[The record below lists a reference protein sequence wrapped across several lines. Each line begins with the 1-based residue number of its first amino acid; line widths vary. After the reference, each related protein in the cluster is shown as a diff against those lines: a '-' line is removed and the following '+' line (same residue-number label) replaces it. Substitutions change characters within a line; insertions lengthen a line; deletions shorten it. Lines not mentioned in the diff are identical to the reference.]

1 MNCGYLLKPSQKEV
15 EIGNR
20 QSKAQAVYEIEDPAD
35 SRQEL
40 SGVLHLETTLQD
52 GLGEITRHGRE
63 SQEQSE
69 DGHMMDLEP
78 VETWSA

>member
-1 MNCGYLLKPSQKEV
+1 MTTFLGRVICLSEEPGMNCGYLLKPSQKEV

-40 SGVLHLETTLQD
+40 SG
-52 GLGEITRHGRE
+52 
-63 SQEQSE
+63 
-69 DGHMMDLEP
+69 
-78 VETWSA
+78 

>member
-1 MNCGYLLKPSQKEV
+1 MNCDYRLESHQKKVEV
-15 EIGNR
+15 GNR
-20 QSKAQAVYEIEDPAD
+20 QRKAQAVYEIEDSTD

-52 GLGEITRHGRE
+52 GLREITRHGRE

-69 DGHMMDLEP
+69 NGNMMDSEP
-78 VETWSA
+78 GEMCSA